1 MDFIMIGITLALF
14 VGTAL
19 LISFCDYLAD
29 IK

>member
-14 VGTAL
+14 VGSAL
-19 LISFCDYLAD
+19 LISFCDYLGD